1 MTNYER
7 LLDLPLR
14 EALKEL
20 NLNAESERDLLVA
33 IFADLMAC
41 ELNEIAPCSI
51 CDDVE
56 LGSCAIVCNVWLDKE
71 ASPDANYSRD
81 AWHNALAEDPP
92 TSDTTLEYQVFIHGA
107 ELATHLIFDGES
119 WLDNDGNHYF
129 VDWWRPLPERPQVS
143 E

>member
-1 MTNYER
+1 MTNYNR

-14 EALKEL
+14 EVLKEIGL
-20 NLNAESERDLLVA
+20 PDKEELAKCFYFYMNCTDLP
-33 IFADLMAC
+33 
-41 ELNEIAPCSI
+41 APCSI
-51 CDDVE
+51 FGDVE
-56 LGSCAIVCNVWLDKE
+56 GGSCVHVCEAWLDAE
-71 ASPDANYSRD
+71 ASPEANYSSD

-107 ELATHLIFDGES
+107 ELATQLIFDGDS

-129 VDWWRPLPERPQVS
+129 VDWWRPLPERPQVT